1 MPIHRYTP
9 QQSPCKLCG
18 DGFDHRQSPG
28 KPDLT
33 ACPTCGQKVSR
44 AALQDIYTPKL
55 LKPISVSEA
64 KSAGFKIFKRTS
76 GGEFE
81 RQ

>member
-9 QQSPCKLCG
+9 QQAPCKLCG
-18 DGFDHRQSPG
+18 NGFDHRQSPDQ
-28 KPDLT
+28 PDLST
-33 ACPTCGQKVSR
+33 CPTCGQTVSR
-44 AALQDIYTPKL
+44 APLQEVYTPKL